1 MGAAD
6 QEYFEEPPMNAPEE
20 AERTYSYR
28 EKALRDFFVKEY
40 LVDYNAEAA
49 AHRIG
54 YNKGIAKEYAVRLM
68 AEPYVA
74 QQIAKIEGTG
84 DSEADPEALK
94 KRIMS
99 CLIREAND
107 RGPGSSQAARV
118 AALGKLAQLNG
129 MEPATRT
136 KTELTG
142 ADGQPLVAGQFVI
155 PGVMTPEQW
164 EAAAAQQQADLVGGK
179 IAQVKQVAPPVVE

>member
-1 MGAAD
+1 MQAAD
-6 QEYFEEPPMNAPEE
+6 QQYFEEPPMNAPEE
-20 AERTYSYR
+20 VERIYSYR

-54 YNKGIAKEYAVRLM
+54 YNRGIAKEYGVRLM

-74 QQIAKIEGTG
+74 RQVAKIEGEG
-84 DSEADPEALK
+84 NSEADPEALK
-94 KRIMS
+94 KRIMA

-129 MEPATRT
+129 MEPATRN

-142 ADGQPLVAGQFVI
+142 ADGQPLAAGQFVI

-164 EAAAAQQQADLVGGK
+164 EAAAAQQQADLVSGK